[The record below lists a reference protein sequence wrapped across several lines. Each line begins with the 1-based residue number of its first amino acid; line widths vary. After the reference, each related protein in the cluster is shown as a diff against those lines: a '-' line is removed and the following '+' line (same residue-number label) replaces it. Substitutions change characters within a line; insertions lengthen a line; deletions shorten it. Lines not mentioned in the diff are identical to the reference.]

1 MPGPCSGYWP
11 QRAPLPCLP
20 GTPTPDDVAMK
31 GLDHLLS
38 RPSQLAVLRVLHYAE
53 SPLSGRDVERRTGLA
68 NRTVMGALT
77 ALVDL
82 RAVHCEAGAHSHQF
96 RINRAHYFVARAMRL
111 AFEAEDL
118 FWDDLRKTVRRIV
131 VPRPLAA
138 VATGR
143 IVREERLTGGTLEV
157 TLLFSSGRNRI
168 SAYRCWEELAEVVAD
183 RYSIRLETN
192 WLDVN
197 IMDRA
202 EFDTLW
208 RRVERE
214 GMLLFGRLP

>member
-1 MPGPCSGYWP
+1 
-11 QRAPLPCLP
+11 
-20 GTPTPDDVAMK
+20 MK
-31 GLDHLLS
+31 GLDPLFK
-38 RPSQLAVLRVLHYAE
+38 RPSQLAVLRVLHYAQG
-53 SPLSGRDVERRTGLA
+53 PLTGRDVERRAGLA
-68 NRTVMGALT
+68 NRTVMEALT
-77 ALVDL
+77 ALTDL
-82 RAVHCEAGAHSHQF
+82 NAVRVEPGPHSYQF
-96 RINRAHYFVARAMRL
+96 RINRNHYFVARAVKA

-118 FWDDLRKTVRRIV
+118 FWDDLRKTVRRLV

-143 IVREERLTGGTLEV
+143 IVREERLTGGPLEL

-168 SAYRCWEELAEVVAD
+168 SAYRCWEQLAETVQD
-183 RYSIRLETN
+183 RYSIRLESN

-197 IMDRA
+197 IMDHA